1 MSTIF
6 ESIMARNIPG
16 EFIWEDSQCVA
27 IMTIEPV
34 SPGHALVIPREP
46 VSKWTD
52 LPTELLHHITEV
64 SQHIGNAQ
72 IEAFHAPRAAVVIAG
87 FEVPHTH
94 IHVIPAHTEM
104 DCLLSRATKAEP
116 EELAAAADLLRGTL
130 RSAGFASF
138 IPSN

>member
-6 ESIMARNIPG
+6 ESIMARQIPG
-16 EFIWEDSQCVA
+16 EFIWEDSECVV
-27 IMTIEPV
+27 ILTIEPV

-46 VSKWTD
+46 ISSWTD
-52 LPTELLHHITEV
+52 LPTALLHHIMDV
-64 SQHIGNAQ
+64 AQHIGNAQ
-72 IEAFHAPRAAVVIAG
+72 IEAFHAPRSAVVVAG

-104 DCLLSRATKAEP
+104 DCLLSQATKAEAQD
-116 EELAAAADLLRGTL
+116 LAAAADLLRDAL

-138 IPSN
+138 VPTN

>member
-1 MSTIF
+1 MSTVF

-16 EFIWEDSQCVA
+16 EFIWEDSDCVA
-27 IMTIEPV
+27 ILTIEPV
-34 SPGHALVIPREP
+34 SAGHTLVIPREP
-46 VSKWTD
+46 IPSWTD
-52 LPTELLHHITEV
+52 LPAALLHHIMGV
-64 SQHIGNAQ
+64 AQHIGNAQ
-72 IEAFHAPRAAVVIAG
+72 IEAFHTPRSAVVVAG

-138 IPSN
+138 VPTN